1 MARVPTMRLTAV
13 LKPRSFVAVLLA
25 GIVLAGDG
33 YLSHVRLA
41 AAGGQAATTP
51 SRELLDRY
59 CVTCHNERLQ
69 IAELMLD
76 RVDLTEVAANA
87 AVLEKVVHKLRSGQM
102 PPEGRP
108 RPDDAVVD
116 GFATSLEVALDRVAA
131 DRPNPGRVASHRLN
145 RIEYVNAIED
155 LLGLEV
161 NGEELLPSD
170 MAGFGFDN
178 NADVLSI
185 TPALM
190 ARYITAAT
198 KISRAAVGSPDN
210 RPVMQVYQ
218 VGFERRDVRAGE
230 GMPFATHGGLA
241 VRHHFPLDGDYV
253 LSIRLKRN
261 DTIETIDGI
270 AESEHQIE
278 VRIDHGLVKRFTIG
292 GKFPGPD
299 PGRLIAVPE
308 DDVEG
313 QRLHEY
319 RMTADHELEIRLGV
333 QGGTRL
339 VSVAFTDTATSP
351 LPTGQLPGI
360 DKVFV
365 SGPFDGSV
373 PEETLSR
380 SRIFTCRPDREQD
393 EEPCARQ
400 VITALARRAY
410 RRAATADDV
419 EPLLGIY
426 REGRRDGNFETG
438 IERALE
444 ALLSMPAFLMRVE
457 RPPVD
462 ARPGAVYRIS
472 DLELAARLSFFLWK
486 SIPDDELIDI
496 AERGELSDPAIMA
509 RQVKR
514 MLADRLSTRF
524 MDDFVGQWLQIR
536 NIFSQDPDG
545 ALFAGFNDTL
555 RSAMVRETEL
565 FFRSQLQEDRPIHEL
580 LRADYTF
587 LNEQL
592 ARHYGVDDLYGSH
605 FRRVTWDDDRRH
617 GLLGHASLLTVTSYA
632 NRTSVV
638 LRGKWVL
645 ENLLGAPPPPP
656 PPNVPPLA
664 ESDRRAPTS
673 LRERMEQ
680 HRSNPVCASCHA
692 RMDPLGFAME
702 HFDAIGRWR
711 ENDGGA
717 DINATITW
725 KGDTI
730 DSPRA
735 FREAL
740 LASGDEFMRTVAEK
754 LMIYALGRGVDY
766 YDQPTLRRIVR
777 SLEQD
782 DYRWSSLVLGL
793 VASDSFQMR
802 RAPDD
807 DTRVA
812 AQQ

>member
-1 MARVPTMRLTAV
+1 MCNRGLAV
-13 LKPRSFVAVLLA
+13 V
-25 GIVLAGDG
+25 VLAGLVLATG
-33 YLSHVRLA
+33 GRAPLVRL
-41 AAGGQAATTP
+41 QAASGQPAAVSP

-59 CVTCHNERLQ
+59 CVTCHNARLQ
-69 IAELMLD
+69 TAGLALD
-76 RVDLTEVAANA
+76 RVDLAQVAVNA
-87 AVLEKVVHKLRSGQM
+87 EVLEKVVHKLRSGQM

-116 GFATSLEVALDRVAA
+116 AFATSLETALDQAVA
-131 DRPNPGRVASHRLN
+131 DRPNPGRVASRRLN
-145 RIEYVNAIED
+145 RIEYVNVIED

-161 NGEELLPSD
+161 KGEELLPSD

-230 GMPFATHGGLA
+230 EMPFGTHGGLA

-253 LSIRLKRN
+253 FAIRLKRN

-270 AESEHQIE
+270 AEEEHQIE
-278 VRIDHGLVKRFTIG
+278 VRIDHALVEQFAIG

-299 PGRLIAVPE
+299 PGQLIAAPE
-308 DDVEG
+308 DDIEG
-313 QRLHEY
+313 QRLHAY
-319 RMTADHELEIRLGV
+319 RMTADHELEIRVPV
-333 QGGTRL
+333 QAGTRL
-339 VSVAFTDTATSP
+339 VSVAFTDSAPSP
-351 LPTGQLPGI
+351 HPASGLPGI
-360 DKVFV
+360 DKLYI
-365 SGPFDGSV
+365 SGPFDGTV
-373 PEETLSR
+373 PADTPTR
-380 SRIFTCRPDREQD
+380 RRIFICRPSSEGDQS
-393 EEPCARQ
+393 EEPCARE
-400 VITALARRAY
+400 IIAALARRAY
-410 RRAATADDV
+410 RRPVTAGDV
-419 EPLLGIY
+419 DPLLGLY
-426 REGRRDGNFETG
+426 REGRRDRDFEAG

-444 ALLSMPAFLMRVE
+444 GLLAMPQFLMRVE
-457 RPPVD
+457 RQPVD
-462 ARPGAVYRIS
+462 TQPGAVYRIS
-472 DLELAARLSFFLWK
+472 DLELASRLSFFLWK
-486 SIPDDELIDI
+486 STPDDELLDV
-496 AERGELSDPAIMA
+496 AERGELSTPATLA
-509 RQVKR
+509 RQVRR
-514 MLADRLSTRF
+514 MLRDRRSTRF
-524 MDDFVGQWLQIR
+524 MDDFVGQWLQMR

-565 FFRSQLQEDRPIHEL
+565 FFRSQVQEDRPMTDL

-592 ARHYGVDDLYGSH
+592 ARHYGIDDLYGSH
-605 FRRVTWDDDRRH
+605 FRRVTWTDDRRH

-664 ESDRRAPTS
+664 ENDRQQPTS
-673 LRERMEQ
+673 LRERMEL
-680 HRSNPVCASCHA
+680 HRASPVCASCHA
-692 RMDPLGFAME
+692 RMDPLGFALE

-711 ENDGGA
+711 ETDGGA
-717 DINATITW
+717 EINATITW
-725 KGDTI
+725 KGETI
-730 DSPRA
+730 DSPRV

-740 LASGDEFMRTVAEK
+740 LASGDEFILTVIEK
-754 LMIYALGRGVDY
+754 LMTYALGRGVDY
-766 YDQPTLRRIVR
+766 YDAPTIRRIAR
-777 SLEQD
+777 ELARD
-782 DYRWSSLVLGL
+782 DYRWSSLVLGI
-793 VASDSFQMR
+793 VESDAFQMR
-802 RAPDD
+802 RAPEDAA
-807 DTRVA
+807 RVA
-812 AQQ
+812 ARP